1 MRVLN
6 SIVDRLDVSQVLA
19 SYKGG
24 GNSCFHPRM
33 MLKVLLYA
41 YLNNIYSSRKIERQ
55 LQEHIHYM
63 WLSGGARPDFRTIN
77 YFRGKRLKDSFDA
90 IFTRVVELLHSEGFV
105 SLEVQYI
112 DGTKIESVANK
123 YTFVWRGSIE
133 TYDTRL
139 REKTRRIISE
149 AEEVLEMESHETRPD
164 EELSVEEFQAR
175 TSRIKEKMNSTD
187 VPKKIKKAP
196 SMYAQKQERFSRIG
210 MK

>member
-1 MRVLN
+1 MLN

-63 WLSGGARPDFRTIN
+63 WLSGRARPDFRTIN

-139 REKTRRIISE
+139 REKTRRIL
-149 AEEVLEMESHETRPD
+149 EEKT
-164 EELSVEEFQAR
+164 
-175 TSRIKEKMNSTD
+175 I
-187 VPKKIKKAP
+187 
-196 SMYAQKQERFSRIG
+196 
-210 MK
+210 

>member
-1 MRVLN
+1 MLN

-105 SLEVQYI
+105 SLEGKRPAVSSPKQKRFLKWRAMKH
-112 DGTKIESVANK
+112 DRTKNFPWKS
-123 YTFVWRGSIE
+123 S
-133 TYDTRL
+133 
-139 REKTRRIISE
+139 
-149 AEEVLEMESHETRPD
+149 RPGHP
-164 EELSVEEFQAR
+164 V
-175 TSRIKEKMNSTD
+175 
-187 VPKKIKKAP
+187 
-196 SMYAQKQERFSRIG
+196 
-210 MK
+210 

>member
-1 MRVLN
+1 MPGIHPVRVLN

-55 LQEHIHYM
+55 LQEHIRYM

-90 IFTRVVELLHSEGFV
+90 IFTGS
-105 SLEVQYI
+105 
-112 DGTKIESVANK
+112 GTPSFGGLSPWKFNTSMARKIESVANK
-123 YTFVWRGSIE
+123 YTFVWRGE
-133 TYDTRL
+133 Y
-139 REKTRRIISE
+139 KN
-149 AEEVLEMESHETRPD
+149 V
-164 EELSVEEFQAR
+164 
-175 TSRIKEKMNSTD
+175 
-187 VPKKIKKAP
+187 
-196 SMYAQKQERFSRIG
+196 
-210 MK
+210 

>member
-1 MRVLN
+1 MAKIAFKSDNQGQIQLLPPSLDELIPATHPVRVLN

-33 MLKVLLYA
+33 MLKVLIYA

-55 LQEHIHYM
+55 LQEHLHYM

-77 YFRGKRLKDSFDA
+77 YFRGKRLKDSFDG
-90 IFTRVVELLHSEGFV
+90 IFTQVVELLHSEGFV

-112 DGTKIESVANK
+112 DGTKIESASNK

-133 TYDTRL
+133 T
-139 REKTRRIISE
+139 
-149 AEEVLEMESHETRPD
+149 
-164 EELSVEEFQAR
+164 
-175 TSRIKEKMNSTD
+175 
-187 VPKKIKKAP
+187 
-196 SMYAQKQERFSRIG
+196 
-210 MK
+210 